1 MSLTFQ
7 VIDWC
12 VYQDYK
18 NKKSIIQIFGKTLNG
33 ESVMIEVDD
42 YKPCFYTT
50 ANKQTINK
58 LCKDNI
64 EVIENVKFKRF
75 YGFHGDE
82 QELFN
87 KVQSNFYI
95 TLKKL
100 SDKLLTEG
108 YEVFESNKDIIVQ
121 FIHDHNL
128 KSCGWIT
135 IDNPKY

>member
-50 ANKQTINK
+50 ADKQTINK

-64 EVIENVKFKRF
+64 EVIEKNINSQKCFI
-75 YGFHGDE
+75 E
-82 QELFN
+82 EA
-87 KVQSNFYI
+87 
-95 TLKKL
+95 LKNAKL
-100 SDKLLTEG
+100 QGIK
-108 YEVFESNKDIIVQ
+108 IVV
-121 FIHDHNL
+121 
-128 KSCGWIT
+128 
-135 IDNPKY
+135 